1 MRHKNTA
8 FYRGNTR
15 VSVDFSA
22 EEISSD
28 GAVVL
33 LEKLESG
40 FCISSGCDL
49 DLPVVF
55 KPFLVQMNNGDYLTR
70 LRKNNLVFYYY

>member
-22 EEISSD
+22 EGVSSD

-33 LEKLESG
+33 PEKHE
-40 FCISSGCDL
+40 
-49 DLPVVF
+49 
-55 KPFLVQMNNGDYLTR
+55 
-70 LRKNNLVFYYY
+70 RKHKLIRTT

>member
-8 FYRGNTR
+8 YYRGNTR

-22 EEISSD
+22 EGVSSD

-40 FCISSGCDL
+40 FCTSSGCNH
-49 DLPVVF
+49 DLPMVF
-55 KPFLVQMNNGDYLTR
+55 KPFLVEMNNAG
-70 LRKNNLVFYYY
+70 